1 MTNPIGGSKGARR
14 FWQAIGAAPNAMMM
28 HDRAGKIVMVNTQA
42 ERAFGCSRAELIGQP
57 VEILLPERFRGRHPE
72 LRETFFADPQPRP
85 MGVGRDLYGLKK
97 DGGEFPVEIGLNPI
111 ETDQGT
117 MVLTV
122 IVDITA
128 RKAAEQALRESERR
142 YSILVEGVTDYAII
156 MLDPNGI
163 VTNWN
168 RGAQRIKGY
177 GAEEIVGQHFSRFY
191 TDEDRAANEP
201 QHGLEIAAQNGR
213 YEAEALRV
221 RKDGSRFWAN
231 VVIDAVKD
239 DNDQLIGFTKIT
251 RDITER
257 VQAAQKL
264 EEARMA
270 ELAHLARVASLG
282 ELTASIAHEVIQPI
296 AAARI
301 NAASGLRF
309 LSMNPP
315 DLKEVR
321 QSLEGVV
328 RDADRAGEV
337 VSRIRA
343 LIRKAPFQKDR
354 VAIDDAILE
363 VVALTRG
370 EAVKNRVSV
379 RTQLAEGLP
388 PVEGERVQLQQVI
401 LNLIMNAIEAMS
413 GQNEAPRELLL
424 STETAEPDE
433 VLVVVGDSGPG
444 LPPAALERLFDAFY
458 TTKPNGMGMGLSICR
473 SIIKAHGG
481 RLWATANSPRGAVF
495 QFTLPISPTNS

>member
-1 MTNPIGGSKGARR
+1 
-14 FWQAIGAAPNAMMM
+14 MMM

-42 ERAFGCSRAELIGQP
+42 ERAFGYSRAELIGQP
-57 VEILLPERFRGRHPE
+57 VEILVPERFRGRHPE

-177 GAEEIVGQHFSRFY
+177 GAEEIVGQHFSRFC

-201 QHGLEIAAQNGR
+201 QHGLEIAARNGR

-221 RKDGSRFWAN
+221 RKDGGRFWAN

-257 VQAAQKL
+257 VQAARKL

-270 ELAHLARVASLG
+270 ELAHLARVATFG
-282 ELTASIAHEVIQPI
+282 DLTASIAHEVSQPI
-296 AAARI
+296 AAAVTNAHAALRWLSAERPNVEEARQALGRI
-301 NAASGLRF
+301 
-309 LSMNPP
+309 
-315 DLKEVR
+315 
-321 QSLEGVV
+321 LENGN
-328 RDADRAGEV
+328 RAGAV
-337 VSRIRA
+337 VARTRA
-343 LIRKAPFQKDR
+343 LIKKAPPRKDE
-354 VAIDDAILE
+354 VAVNDAILE
-363 VVALTRG
+363 VVALTG
-370 EAVKNRVSV
+370 SQAVKSGVSV
-379 RTQLAEGLP
+379 RTQLAESLP
-388 PVEGERVQLQQVI
+388 TIEGDRVQLQQVI
-401 LNLIMNAIEAMS
+401 LNLIVNAIEAMR
-413 GQNEAPRELLL
+413 GQKEAPRELLL
-424 STETAEPDE
+424 STERAEPDA
-433 VLVVVGDSGPG
+433 VLVAVRDSGPG
-444 LPPAALERLFDAFY
+444 LAPAALERLFDAFY
-458 TTKPNGMGMGLSICR
+458 TTKANGMGMGLSICR
-473 SIIKAHGG
+473 SIVKAHGG
-481 RLWATANSPRGAVF
+481 RCGRPRTRPAAPSFSLRCLSV
-495 QFTLPISPTNS
+495 QRIPDRL

>member
-42 ERAFGCSRAELIGQP
+42 ERAFGCSRADLIGQP
-57 VEILLPERFRGRHPE
+57 VEVLLPERLRGRHPE
-72 LRETFFADPQPRP
+72 LRETFFAGPQPRP

-97 DGGEFPVEIGLNPI
+97 DGSEFPVEIGLNPI
-111 ETDQGT
+111 ETDEGT

-282 ELTASIAHEVIQPI
+282 EVTASIAHEVIQPI

-301 NAASGLRF
+301 NAASGPRF

-315 DLKEVR
+315 
-321 QSLEGVV
+321 G
-328 RDADRAGEV
+328 DASSGRSRATPPRSKRAR
-337 VSRIRA
+337 SRSTTRPTTAKTIRRRPIIPRRRA
-343 LIRKAPFQKDR
+343 SADVHAR
-354 VAIDDAILE
+354 
-363 VVALTRG
+363 TNRG
-370 EAVKNRVSV
+370 RSRSRRVSSGRSC
-379 RTQLAEGLP
+379 RTSARCSPTCP
-388 PVEGERVQLQQVI
+388 PPATSAARK
-401 LNLIMNAIEAMS
+401 
-413 GQNEAPRELLL
+413 
-424 STETAEPDE
+424 TARATKRP
-433 VLVVVGDSGPG
+433 GPG
-444 LPPAALERLFDAFY
+444 TNSTSTWPAA
-458 TTKPNGMGMGLSICR
+458 KSR
-473 SIIKAHGG
+473 SPAC
-481 RLWATANSPRGAVF
+481 
-495 QFTLPISPTNS
+495 